1 MKYYDA
7 WENYDMNHYA
17 DIGLAI
23 DLAADTGNLLKLNEL
38 VCAIDALLG
47 QEGQDKAVLF
57 YFRANAYSA
66 LRTTAPNFQEIQ
78 FDWEQ
83 PELTKEIISLREAI
97 RSSEFAALDIVRR
110 CQVLT
115 NLGNALDAVGRP
127 IDALAA
133 WDEALQTEPKF
144 AMALANR
151 ATGLTSYSAAF
162 YDPGHQ
168 CVFLAE
174 AAKGFEF
181 ALATDAIWDSEYP
194 DSVLERLEAK
204 HQHVRAYLA
213 VNCDLA
219 GFDPDQYELG
229 DTSDARAFNRW
240 RLQHRLFLNPLNDIG
255 AHSIAAQDVF
265 HLPNHT
271 YAFEEAVIFP
281 RYFDLLKQEYVAAC
295 TLLFEGLE
303 GDRVYT
309 ADQTL
314 LGFEHA
320 DYAINSVQ
328 TEKQKAAFRMA
339 YSLLDKCAVFIND
352 YFKLGH
358 DPRSLSTSFRNVW
371 YSGRGAKRVLH
382 PNLPI
387 KNWRLRG
394 LYSLSLDLY
403 ENDFRETA
411 SPLAHQACDVRNA
424 AEHRFVSVHEMLL
437 HTDDIGACLA
447 LSASDLESQALRMLR
462 LARSA
467 IIGLSLAVQ
476 HQEEHLKENASDLVM
491 PILAIPKDPR

>member
-1 MKYYDA
+1 
-7 WENYDMNHYA
+7 MNNYA

-23 DLAADTGNLLKLNEL
+23 DLAADAGNLPKLNEL
-38 VCAIDALLG
+38 VCTIDALLG
-47 QEGQDKAVLF
+47 QEGQKKAVLF

-66 LRTTAPNFQEIQ
+66 IRTTDPAFQERQ

-83 PELTKEIISLREAI
+83 PELTKEIISLREAV
-97 RSSEFAALDIVRR
+97 RSSEFADLDIVRQ
-110 CQVLT
+110 CQILT
-115 NLGNALDAVGRP
+115 NLGNALHAVGRP

-133 WDEALQTEPKF
+133 WDEALLLDPRF
-144 AMALANR
+144 ALAQANR
-151 ATGLTSYSAAF
+151 ASGLSGYSAAF
-162 YDPGHQ
+162 YDLGHQ
-168 CVFLAE
+168 CLFLAE
-174 AAKGFEF
+174 ADKGFRC
-181 ALATDAIWDSEYP
+181 ALSAVATWDSEYP
-194 DSVLERLEAK
+194 DSVREQLEAK
-204 HQHVRAYLA
+204 HQHVLEYLA

-219 GFDPDQYELG
+219 DFDPDEYELG

-255 AHSIAAQDVF
+255 AHSIAAHDVF

-271 YAFEEAVIFP
+271 YGFDEPVIFP

-303 GDRVYT
+303 GDRGYA

-314 LGFEHA
+314 LRFEHA
-320 DYAINSVQ
+320 DYAINTVQ
-328 TEKQKAAFRMA
+328 TEKQKVAFRMA

-358 DPRSLSTSFRNVW
+358 DPNSLNTSFRNVW
-371 YSGRGAKRVLH
+371 YKGRGGKRVLH
-382 PNLPI
+382 PNLPVM
-387 KNWRLRG
+387 NWRLRG
-394 LYSLSLDLY
+394 LHSLSMDLY
-403 ENDFRETA
+403 EEAFRETA
-411 SPLAHQACDVRNA
+411 SPMAHLACVVRNA

-437 HTDDIGACLA
+437 HTDDLGACLA

-476 HQEEHLKENASDLVM
+476 HQEKHLKEKASDLVM